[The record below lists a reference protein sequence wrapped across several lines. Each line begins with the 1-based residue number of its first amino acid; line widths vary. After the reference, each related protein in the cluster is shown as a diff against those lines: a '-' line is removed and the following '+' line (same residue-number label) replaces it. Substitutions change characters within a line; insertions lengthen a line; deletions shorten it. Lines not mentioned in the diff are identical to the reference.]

1 MSFKLAN
8 IKGRAVLL
16 NEENFFDLE
25 KISKGNLSHDT
36 TNALFHLEELG
47 ELNNKLNDLEATGKI
62 SEAEFDT
69 PVSSPKNCMQ

>member
-25 KISKGNLSHDT
+25 KISEGT
-36 TNALFHLEELG
+36 
-47 ELNNKLNDLEATGKI
+47 
-62 SEAEFDT
+62 
-69 PVSSPKNCMQ
+69 